1 MAEIGAP
8 ARRKLLIGSHNTETC
23 SSLLAVDCETLEALR
38 QLKYRYLRTLDLKQW
53 DDFAATLTPDV
64 QASYGKR
71 LTFDGRDAV
80 VEYMRTALPGSI
92 ITVHQCHH
100 PELTVDGDTA
110 TGTWYLEDKV
120 IITEHRLLL
129 TGAAFY
135 ADEYRRGPDGWQ
147 ISRTSY
153 VRSYEAMQ
161 SLDDTP
167 SWHLTANRWAT
178 EAEHA

>member
-1 MAEIGAP
+1 MD
-8 ARRKLLIGSHNTETC
+8 H
-23 SSLLAVDCETLEALR
+23 ETLETLR
-38 QLKYRYLRTLDLKQW
+38 RLKYRYLRTLDLKQW
-53 DDFAATLTPDV
+53 DEFAETLTEDV
-64 QASYGKR
+64 QASYGDR
-71 LTFDGRDAV
+71 LSFDGRDAV
-80 VEYMRTALPGSI
+80 VEYMRNSLPGTI

-120 IITEHRLLL
+120 IITEHRMLL

-135 ADEYRRGPDGWQ
+135 EDDYRRGPDGGWQ

-153 VRSYEAMQ
+153 IRSYEAMQ

-167 SWHLTANRWAT
+167 SWKLTANRWAGVT
-178 EAEHA
+178 ST